1 MNAAEQPQQG
11 QVHRRPGGRTE
22 RVRRA
27 VAEAVLDLLTE
38 GAVDFGAA
46 DVALR
51 AGVHRSTVHRRWP
64 TRTELI
70 AEALTLHTSR
80 LHIPDT
86 GSFEKDM
93 HELAAALAA
102 FFAGPVELAM
112 NSAMASANDPQ
123 LSEIITGHWM
133 PVVEAMA
140 MTVRRAIDRGEVGGD
155 ADPEMAVDLLTGP
168 LLSHTLLMREQPEEA
183 YVQRLADAVI
193 RSMPRPMSVCTA
205 ESHEAVAG
213 SR

>member
-1 MNAAEQPQQG
+1 MSSAAQSREAP
-11 QVHRRPGGRTE
+11 VHRRPGGRTE

-27 VAEAVLDLLTE
+27 VAEAVLQLLTE
-38 GAVDFGAA
+38 GARDFGVAE
-46 DVALR
+46 VALR

-64 TRTELI
+64 TRADLI

-93 HELAAALAA
+93 RELTAALAA

-123 LSEIITGHWM
+123 LSEAITGHWT
-133 PVVEAMA
+133 PVVEAMT
-140 MTVRRAIDRGEVGGD
+140 MTVKRAIERGELGED
-155 ADPEMAVDLLTGP
+155 ADPEMAIDLLTGP
-168 LLSHTLLMREQPEEA
+168 LVTHTLLMREQPQGA

-193 RSMPRPMSVCTA
+193 RSMPRP
-205 ESHEAVAG
+205 
-213 SR
+213 